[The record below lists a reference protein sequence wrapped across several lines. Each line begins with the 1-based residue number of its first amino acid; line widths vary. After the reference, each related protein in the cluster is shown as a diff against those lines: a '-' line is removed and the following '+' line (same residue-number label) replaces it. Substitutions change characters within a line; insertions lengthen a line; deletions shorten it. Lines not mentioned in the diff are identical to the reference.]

1 MPIRR
6 YQIARKAIDKTKLDD
21 DAQVK
26 IETQLLLCR
35 GAGIAITA
43 NAGTT
48 YASLD
53 SSDTLFNPAY
63 YKNIVRTDFVVHWIS
78 GSTAGGVQLFNR
90 YDGVAIYTREPGVAA
105 EFIEAFDITDTIKGY
120 TTEKRIGINTKGD
133 GTTAPS
139 IKYAY
144 MRVVVS
150 TAP

>member
-35 GAGIAITA
+35 GAGATIIA

-48 YASLD
+48 YAALD
-53 SSDTLFNPAY
+53 SSETLFNPDY
-63 YKNIVRTDFVVHWIS
+63 YKNIIRADFVIHWTS
-78 GSTAGGVQLFNR
+78 GSTAGGIQLYNVD
-90 YDGVAIYTREPGVAA
+90 DGVAIYTREPGVVG